1 LWSHIQY
8 AADDPFPQLC
18 VKMPCRAE
26 VPAGQGS
33 RIFENGMP
41 VARPREEPGAGKE
54 NRQSASIISTKRSGF
69 PLNYSAQLLA
79 AIALRLEE
87 LRSRKGFQGFA
98 IGGRSAN
105 VCGYRQTEF
114 SLTDIEVHTAMMTR
128 VAVKRMCSFLLV
140 SDFARSRPYQIR
152 SAIRQ

>member
-26 VPAGQGS
+26 VPA
-33 RIFENGMP
+33 
-41 VARPREEPGAGKE
+41 EPGAGKE